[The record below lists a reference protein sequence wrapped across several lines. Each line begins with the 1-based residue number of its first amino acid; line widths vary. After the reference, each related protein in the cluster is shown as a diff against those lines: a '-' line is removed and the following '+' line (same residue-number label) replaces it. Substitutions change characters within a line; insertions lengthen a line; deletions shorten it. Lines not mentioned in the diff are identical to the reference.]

1 MGCPWG
7 RGGVCQ
13 ALLAWQSVLGWLD
26 SLILLLQ
33 SLPSQRL
40 PRENQT
46 FIPGSLS
53 SALTFPFPLFLHS
66 QYIFVDAF
74 APYLW
79 ITTDFCNTIQ
89 GFSIP
94 FRAADLLLHSRN
106 PNLLL
111 GFDRS
116 HPKKQVGT
124 LLRWDPASQPC
135 LAGSSWGPFCPP
147 QLRATVP
154 GLRALAIQGV

>member
-1 MGCPWG
+1 MNQGKPDLHSWQPQLCPD
-7 RGGVCQ
+7 
-13 ALLAWQSVLGWLD
+13 VLF
-26 SLILLLQ
+26 S
-33 SLPSQRL
+33 PV
-40 PRENQT
+40 P
-46 FIPGSLS
+46 P
-53 SALTFPFPLFLHS
+53 S

-124 LLRWDPASQPC
+124 LLRWDPASYPC
-135 LAGSSWGPFCPP
+135 L
-147 QLRATVP
+147 L
-154 GLRALAIQGV
+154 